1 MQKEPPKEVADQ
13 LQRLRQLV
21 KSKVVTQGEISLVT
35 KVDQSQVSRI
45 LAGQIRRVSSN
56 VLEVCKFANSY
67 DGGNRPDPSHNEVL
81 MGALRAVWDG
91 SSVQA
96 EAIAS
101 VLLSLRKFKEI
112 QT

>member
-1 MQKEPPKEVADQ
+1 MRNELPIETTDQ
-13 LQRLRQLV
+13 LQKLRLLV
-21 KSKVVTQGEISLVT
+21 KARALTQVQIALAT
-35 KVDQSQVSRI
+35 NVDQSQVSRI
-45 LAGQIRRVSSN
+45 LAGQIRRVSAN
-56 VLEVCKFANSY
+56 VLELCKFANSY
-67 DGGNRPDPSHNEVL
+67 DGSSQRDPSQSDVL

-101 VLLSLRKFKEI
+101 VLLSLRKFKEM

>member
-1 MQKEPPKEVADQ
+1 MQNK
-13 LQRLRQLV
+13 LQINTTESLQKLRLLV
-21 KSKVVTQGEISLVT
+21 KSKVVTQGEISLAT
-35 KVDQSQVSRI
+35 KVDQSQISRI
-45 LAGQIRRVSSN
+45 LAGQIRRVSVN
-56 VLEVCKFANSY
+56 VLELCKFANSY
-67 DGGNRPDPSHNEVL
+67 DAGTGHDPSHNEVL